1 MTKRLQVLL
10 EDDELASVR
19 EAARQRQMTTAEW
32 VRQSLRS
39 TLEGERSPD
48 VSDKLE
54 ALALASRYSF
64 PTADIDQMLAEI
76 ESGYVEP
83 VPDEPA

>member
-10 EDDELASVR
+10 EDDEIAKVR
-19 EAARQRQMTTAEW
+19 EAARHRQLTTAEW

-39 TLEGERSPD
+39 TLEDERSPD

-64 PTADIDQMLAEI
+64 PTGDIDQMLAEI
-76 ESGYVEP
+76 ETGYLEP
-83 VPDEPA
+83 VPDELA

>member
-10 EDDELASVR
+10 EDDQLARVR
-19 EAARQRQMTTAEW
+19 EAAQRRQLTTAEW
-32 VRQSLRS
+32 VRQSLRA
-39 TLEGERSPD
+39 TLDDERSLG

-64 PTADIDQMLAEI
+64 PTGDIDQMLVEI
-76 ESGYVEP
+76 ETG
-83 VPDEPA
+83 